1 MTALRHPLHMHERLT
16 RTARRWA
23 LAWSRI
29 FYLGAVVLVLMLS
42 PSSYSRGTRWRLA
55 RHMYQGTAPILL
67 GFTVLAALLALVI
80 TRIVVVT
87 AFSYGLSRYAL
98 EMVIRVLVLELIPL
112 TAALFVAMRATIPAG
127 TQLALM
133 RQSGHLQA
141 LQQRG
146 ADPVRME
153 VMPRVVAGIY
163 ASITLAAL
171 SCVVAL
177 VMAYLGVYGF
187 TTAGI
192 AAYTRMFGHV
202 FAPQI
207 TLVFALKTL
216 FFSMAVALIPL
227 ASGLYESGDAR
238 RAQQPDSELGG
249 LARMFAVLLLIEVIS
264 LMSNYY

>member
-1 MTALRHPLHMHERLT
+1 MTASLHPAILLRRPWAY
-16 RTARRWA
+16 ARRWA
-23 LAWSRI
+23 LAWWRI
-29 FYLGAVVLVLMLS
+29 IYLGAVVMVLVLS
-42 PSSYSRGTRWRLA
+42 PSSYGRGMRWRLA
-55 RHMYQGTAPILL
+55 RHMYLDTAPILL
-67 GFTVLAALLALVI
+67 GFTVLAALISLVI

-112 TAALFVAMRATIPAG
+112 TAALFVAMRATIPNG

-141 LQQRG
+141 LRQRG
-146 ADPVRME
+146 ADPVRLE
-153 VMPRVVAGIY
+153 LLPRVVAGVY

-177 VMAYLGVYGF
+177 VMAYLGVYGLN
-187 TTAGI
+187 TAGLPV
-192 AAYTRMFGHV
+192 YTRMFGQV

-207 TLVFALKTL
+207 TLVFVLKTV
-216 FFSMAVALIPL
+216 FFSLAVALIPM

-238 RAQQPDSELGG
+238 QAQQPDSELGG

-264 LMSNYY
+264 LMGNYY